1 METGKADMTFKT
13 AISAISAIAAIGFA
27 ASVSCASAATPSG
40 DNVSVKVSYEG
51 IDLNSDAGHAIMLA
65 RITQAARQICGAQP
79 DKWQFDASHAYDS
92 CMTSVTD
99 RALGQ
104 LDGAKLAADVAKGRP
119 ANLTL
124 ASGK

>member
-1 METGKADMTFKT
+1 MSFKT
-13 AISAISAIAAIGFA
+13 TLTTLSAVAAIALAA
-27 ASVSCASAATPSG
+27 ASSANAATPST
-40 DNVSVKVSYEG
+40 DVVSVKVSYEG
-51 IDLNSDAGHAIMLA
+51 IDLNSDAGQKIMLA

-79 DKWQFDASHAYDS
+79 DKWMFDASRAYDS

-104 LDGAKLAADVAKGRP
+104 LDSARVAANGHQARP
-119 ANLTL
+119 KTLTL

>member
-1 METGKADMTFKT
+1 MSFNSTITT
-13 AISAISAIAAIGFA
+13 LTAIAAIALAA
-27 ASVSCASAATPSG
+27 ASSANAATPST
-40 DNVSVKVSYEG
+40 DDVSVKVSYQG
-51 IDLNSDAGHAIMLA
+51 IDLNSDAGHKIMLA

-79 DKWQFDASHAYDS
+79 DKWLFDASRAYDS

-104 LDGAKLAADVAKGRP
+104 LDSATVAANVHKGRP
-119 ANLTL
+119 ATLTL

>member
-1 METGKADMTFKT
+1 MSFKT
-13 AISAISAIAAIGFA
+13 TFTTLSAVAAIALAAA
-27 ASVSCASAATPSG
+27 ASSATAATPST
-40 DNVSVKVSYEG
+40 DDVSVKVSYEG
-51 IDLNSDAGHAIMLA
+51 IDLNSDAGHKIMVA

-79 DKWQFDASHAYDS
+79 DKWLFDASRAYDS

-104 LDGAKLAADVAKGRP
+104 LDSAKLS
-119 ANLTL
+119 ANGHQAQPKTLSL

>member
-13 AISAISAIAAIGFA
+13 TITAMSAVAAIALAA
-27 ASVSCASAATPSG
+27 ASSATAATPST
-40 DNVSVKVSYEG
+40 DDVSVKVSYQG
-51 IDLNSDAGHAIMLA
+51 IDLNSDAGQKIMVT
-65 RITQAARQICGAQP
+65 RITHAARQICGAQP
-79 DKWQFDASHAYDS
+79 DKWQFDASRAYDS

-104 LDGAKLAADVAKGRP
+104 LDSAKVAANVHKGRP

>member
-1 METGKADMTFKT
+1 MTFKIIIT
-13 AISAISAIAAIGFA
+13 AMSAVAAIALGAA
-27 ASVSCASAATPSG
+27 ASSATAATPST
-40 DNVSVKVSYEG
+40 DDVSVKVSYQG

-79 DKWQFDASHAYDS
+79 DKWQFDASRTYDS

-99 RALGQ
+99 RALAQ
-104 LDGAKLAADVAKGRP
+104 LDSAKVAANVHKGQP
-119 ANLTL
+119 VTLTL